1 MRKFFGIDSADRSKD
16 STVGSTSVDDL
27 SCISSCSLGSGSV
40 KNSLLSNVH
49 CNQIDAEGCVL
60 INVTANKITAK
71 EGCIIYNIA
80 DGSAEGLD
88 IIAGKVLAGVFS
100 KDGSHKQMHSSID
113 TDGGMA
119 LLLLSSVL
127 YSSLYQ
133 RPAVIMKSRVPRTK
147 QRLSADSNSLISP
160 FPSLPPLFFD
170 KLSASLFGGPC
181 ISLVISLTGESFCY
195 CVVMSQAKR
204 GMSYWKATKHPSKE
218 CTMPMPM

>member
-1 MRKFFGIDSADRSKD
+1 MVDPDKIYHCHCSLSYPSVLPSLNSTEESALMRKFFGIDSADRSKD

-88 IIAGKVLAGVFS
+88 ITAGKVLAGVFS
-100 KDGSHKQMHSSID
+100 KDGSHKKMHSSID
-113 TDGGMA
+113 TDGGKA
-119 LLLLSSVL
+119 FFCPVLCTGVLL
-127 YSSLYQ
+127 YS
-133 RPAVIMKSRVPRTK
+133 
-147 QRLSADSNSLISP
+147 
-160 FPSLPPLFFD
+160 
-170 KLSASLFGGPC
+170 
-181 ISLVISLTGESFCY
+181 
-195 CVVMSQAKR
+195 
-204 GMSYWKATKHPSKE
+204 
-218 CTMPMPM
+218 

>member
-1 MRKFFGIDSADRSKD
+1 MVDPDATYYCHCSLSYPSVLPSLNSTEESALMRKFFGIDSADRSKD

-113 TDGGMA
+113 TDGGTA
-119 LLLLSSVL
+119 PRLLSSVL
-127 YSSLYQ
+127 YCTLLCTSVLLCCAHEIQ
-133 RPAVIMKSRVPRTK
+133 
-147 QRLSADSNSLISP
+147 SATDQIETVCL
-160 FPSLPPLFFD
+160 L
-170 KLSASLFGGPC
+170 
-181 ISLVISLTGESFCY
+181 
-195 CVVMSQAKR
+195 
-204 GMSYWKATKHPSKE
+204 
-218 CTMPMPM
+218 